1 MQENLCPNCFQ
12 PLDANTKFCP
22 NCGFSGQSNQEKY
35 PVAIPAGTI
44 LAGRYIVGK
53 VLGQGGFGITYLALD
68 YQTKEK
74 VALKEYFPETMVT
87 RTEALTVSSYAG
99 DREENFNYGKDCFLE
114 EAKTL
119 AEFIGND
126 NIVRVYSYF
135 EENGTAYFAMEY
147 IEGESLQEY
156 ITRKGGRIP
165 FDDAKRILFPIMDAL
180 SSVHAKGIVH
190 RDISPDN
197 IYICKDNSIK
207 LLDFGAARYSLG
219 DKSRSLDVVLKH
231 GYAPKEQY
239 TRRGRQGPFTDVYS
253 IAATFYR
260 AITGQ
265 TPPDSIDRIDNDELV
280 PPSQLGVSIPPKAE
294 EALLKALAV
303 QPEQR
308 FQNIDALKNAMSIAS
323 ADSNATVDG
332 SGITFFD
339 KTPGASTPG
348 ASAQTGNAAY
358 PNTYA
363 PTSQNGYPTS
373 QNGYPTSQNGY
384 PTSQNGYPASQN
396 GYPTSQNGYP
406 TSQNGYPTSQNGYP
420 TSQNGYPTTQNGY
433 PTTQNGYP
441 TTTMQN
447 GYMPPNNGYNNG
459 GFNGT
464 GQTPPKSK
472 KKWLIPVII
481 GTSVLLTILLILIPV
496 LTCSGGNKPTP
507 TPTTSPDS
515 SSGTFSG
522 FFDSTTAPSGGNW
535 VVSVAAANTDEN
547 DEDTLMT
554 TVKPGVSYFHVDF
567 YVSKGDSSN
576 PITVSYVVDTGTTT
590 TDKKT
595 WDDVEPEDTLTVYW
609 SNGFSKDTE
618 GTVTIILYNEDDGGA
633 KLCDFTFE
641 ITDGTSSGGTSSGG
655 KTYNDATGA
664 TIHVGDTWEVDGL
677 FFITINSITETTE
690 RNKYDTTDPAAVY
703 IVDFTY
709 GNIGCKED
717 EVYFSFTLD
726 TKDAAGK
733 DVDYYTLTDV
743 SVNPDFLAM
752 GETLHCTQV
761 IAVSKAGTVTS
772 TQWAYD
778 GLTRY
783 EADFV
788 LEP

>member
-119 AEFIGND
+119 AEFIGNE

-156 ITRKGGRIP
+156 ITRKGGKIS
-165 FDDAKRILFPIMDAL
+165 FDDAKRILFPVMDAL
-180 SSVHAKGIVH
+180 ASVHAKGIIH

-197 IYICKDNSIK
+197 IYLCTDNTVK

-265 TPPDSIDRIDNDELV
+265 VPPDSIDRIDTDELV
-280 PPSQLGVSIPPKAE
+280 APSKLGISIPPGAE
-294 EALLKALAV
+294 EALLKALSV
-303 QPEQR
+303 QPEKR
-308 FQNIDALKNAMSIAS
+308 FQNVAALKNAMNIGSAS
-323 ADSNATVDG
+323 SGPKTTTDA

-339 KTPGASTPG
+339 NQPKPAGNTVSTPN
-348 ASAQTGNAAY
+348 TGNY
-358 PNTYA
+358 QNTYTPNTQNGYIPPT
-363 PTSQNGYPTS
+363 PTSQNGYTPPTPTS
-373 QNGYPTSQNGY
+373 QNGYTPPTPTSQNGY
-384 PTSQNGYPASQN
+384 T
-396 GYPTSQNGYP
+396 
-406 TSQNGYPTSQNGYP
+406 
-420 TSQNGYPTTQNGY
+420 
-433 PTTQNGYP
+433 
-441 TTTMQN
+441 
-447 GYMPPNNGYNNG
+447 PNNGAFNNNG
-459 GFNGT
+459 GGFNNNGGYNNNGFNNNGNFNNNNGSFNNNG
-464 GQTPPKSK
+464 GQPKPK
-472 KKWLIPVII
+472 KKWLVPVII
-481 GTSVLLTILLILIPV
+481 GVSVLLVALLILIPV
-496 LTCSGGNKPTP
+496 LTCSGGKKPTAP
-507 TPTTSPDS
+507 TSAPS
-515 SSGTFSG
+515 SSSSSSSSSNSTFVFPTSATESSSKG
-522 FFDSTTAPSGGNW
+522 DW
-535 VVSVAAANTDEN
+535 VVSVSAANTDEN
-547 DEDTLMT
+547 DETTMMN
-554 TVKPGVSYFHVDF
+554 TVKSGVSYFHVDF
-567 YVSKGDSSN
+567 YVSKGDDSN
-576 PITVSYVVDTGTTT
+576 PITVSYIVTAGSSS

-595 WDDVEPEDTLTVYW
+595 WEDVKTDDTLTVYW
-609 SNGFSKDTE
+609 ENGFSK
-618 GTVTIILYNEDDGGA
+618 GTKGKVTITLYNENANSA
-633 KLCDFTFE
+633 KLCDYTFE
-641 ITDGTSSGGTSSGG
+641 ITDDSSSGGSTTGG
-655 KTYNDATGA
+655 KTYHDATGA
-664 TIHVGDTWEVDGL
+664 TIHVGDTWEVTGL
-677 FFITINSITETTE
+677 FSITINSVTETTE
-690 RNKYDTTDPAAVY
+690 RNKYEDSNPAAVY
-703 IVDFTY
+703 IIDYTY
-709 GNIGCKED
+709 TNIGCKD
-717 EVYFSFTLD
+717 DDIYFSFTMD

-733 DVDYYTLTDV
+733 DVDYYTLTGI
-743 SVNPDFLAM
+743 SENPDFIEM
-752 GETLHCTQV
+752 GKTLHCVQTV
-761 IAVSKAGTVTS
+761 AVTKAGTMTS
-772 TQWAYD
+772 NQWAYN
-778 GLTRY
+778 GLDRY
-783 EADFV
+783 DADFV
-788 LEP
+788 LEPQ